1 MINFKRFQEFVKI
14 LLNPSIAIGEKRIR
28 VLLNLNNEKLLY
40 AICASSQLNILQ
52 SNAFLRKHLI
62 PGTNIFQL
70 KKLDSNFLFNPN
82 AVPQCLK
89 FQVVKPL

>member
-1 MINFKRFQEFVKI
+1 MINFKRFQESVKI

-70 KKLDSNFLFNPN
+70 KKLAIRIFYLTPRLSLN
-82 AVPQCLK
+82 VWK
-89 FQVVKPL
+89 FK